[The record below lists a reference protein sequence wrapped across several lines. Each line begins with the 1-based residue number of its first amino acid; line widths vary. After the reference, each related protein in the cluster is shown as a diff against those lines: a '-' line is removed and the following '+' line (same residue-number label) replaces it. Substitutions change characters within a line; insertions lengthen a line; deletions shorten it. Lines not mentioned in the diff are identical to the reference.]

1 MLRTSGW
8 VDTRRGHEAVIK
20 AFEASAR
27 LRARLVQ
34 YVDTV
39 TPAMTARNALGLSIH
54 THSKVAQLSELT
66 HGRLGTG
73 EGAHA
78 HTEG

>member
-1 MLRTSGW
+1 MLRTSDW
-8 VDTRRGHEAVIK
+8 IDTRRRHEAVIEAFK
-20 AFEASAR
+20 ADTG
-27 LRARLVQ
+27 LRTRLVQ